1 MSGYFGSYG
10 LVGVL
15 VLAGFLLAA
24 GMTGANRLLRPN
36 RPTEE
41 KLLTY
46 ECGVD
51 PVGEDWAQTQI
62 RYYLYAFLYV
72 VFAVESV
79 FLFPWATV
87 FARLGVA
94 SLVEMGVFIGILAVA
109 LVYAVRRRVLEWT

>member
-1 MSGYFGSYG
+1 MSGYFGAYA

-15 VLAGFLLAA
+15 VVVGLGLVA
-24 GMTGANRLLRPN
+24 GMAGANRLLRAD
-36 RPTEE
+36 RPTGE

-62 RYYLYAFLYV
+62 RYYVYAFLYV

-79 FLFPWATV
+79 FVFPWATV
-87 FARLGVA
+87 FARLGAV
-94 SLVEMGVFIGILAVA
+94 SLVEMLVFIGVLAVA
-109 LVYAVRRRVLEWT
+109 LLYAYKKDVLVWV